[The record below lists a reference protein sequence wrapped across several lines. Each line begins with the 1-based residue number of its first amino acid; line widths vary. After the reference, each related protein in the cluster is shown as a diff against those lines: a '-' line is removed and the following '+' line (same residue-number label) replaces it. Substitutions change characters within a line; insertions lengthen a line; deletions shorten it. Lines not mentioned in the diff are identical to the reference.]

1 MNRKT
6 TAALA
11 ILGLANAAPLVDP
24 AVDSVVCPA
33 VDLVVDILRL
43 YPSAT
48 PFCSSFLHIPTITTT
63 QTVSSTA
70 LFTSAATTTILTT
83 VSTFTSSADLVTAYS
98 TFGTTITTCIPSAV
112 NKRDVRAHM
121 TTTANS
127 NPVSSSQSAS
137 IPASISTPGV
147 CGGCPAVLK
156 NIACSAISTACGCLG
171 IPTPTST
178 LTLTQVSSTTA
189 YPTSTTYS
197 NITATVV
204 TTPTTTLPTTST
216 STVNY
221 CPTPPSCNNEGIRW
235 AIYPNN
241 VYNSDNTY
249 SQYDPT
255 VIKPQAPEYQTT
267 ASVCGGLY
275 ESDVGQISIYGSTQT
290 FESDYFTLNHV
301 GYIFAQTS
309 GTYTFTLTQPDDIA
323 LLWLGSNAYSGWT
336 RDNADATA
344 VIFGNPSAS
353 ATVDLVQGQYL
364 PFRVVFGQAQGAVSF
379 YLTLTAP
386 DGTVILNSDTS
397 NSPFLVQFSCDGT
410 SAPAFPAFG
419 SET

>member
-1 MNRKT
+1 
-6 TAALA
+6 
-11 ILGLANAAPLVDP
+11 
-24 AVDSVVCPA
+24 
-33 VDLVVDILRL
+33 
-43 YPSAT
+43 
-48 PFCSSFLHIPTITTT
+48 
-63 QTVSSTA
+63 
-70 LFTSAATTTILTT
+70 
-83 VSTFTSSADLVTAYS
+83 
-98 TFGTTITTCIPSAV
+98 
-112 NKRDVRAHM
+112 
-121 TTTANS
+121 
-127 NPVSSSQSAS
+127 SSSQSAS

-178 LTLTQVSSTTA
+178 VTLTQVSSTTA
-189 YPTSTTYS
+189 YPTSTIYS

>member
-6 TAALA
+6 AAALA
-11 ILGLANAAPLVDP
+11 ILGLANAAPFVDP
-24 AVDSVVCPA
+24 AVNSAVCPA
-33 VDLVVDILRL
+33 VDLVVDILHL

-63 QTVSSTA
+63 KTVSSTA
-70 LFTSAATTTILTT
+70 SFTSAATTTILTT
-83 VSTFTSSADLVTAYS
+83 VSTFTSSADPVTAYS
-98 TFGTTITTCIPSAV
+98 TFGTTITTC
-112 NKRDVRAHM
+112 
-121 TTTANS
+121 
-127 NPVSSSQSAS
+127 S
-137 IPASISTPGV
+137 IPASISTSGV
-147 CGGCPAVLK
+147 CAGCPAILK

-178 LTLTQVSSTTA
+178 VTLTQVSSTTA
-189 YPTSTTYS
+189 YPTSTIYS
-197 NITATVV
+197 SITATVV

-235 AIYPNN
+235 
-241 VYNSDNTY
+241 T
-249 SQYDPT
+249 
-255 VIKPQAPEYQTT
+255 PEYQAT

-275 ESDVGQISIYGSTQT
+275 ANDVGEISIYGSTQT

-301 GYIFAQTS
+301 GYIFAQSS

-323 LLWLGSNAYSGWT
+323 LLWLGSKAYSGWT
-336 RDNADATA
+336 RANADATA
-344 VIFGNPSAS
+344 VIVGRPSAS

-386 DGTVILNSDTS
+386 DGTVILNSDTPD
-397 NSPFLVQFSCDGT
+397 SPFLVQFSCDGT

>member
-24 AVDSVVCPA
+24 ALDSVVCPA

-83 VSTFTSSADLVTAYS
+83 VSTITSSADPVTAYS

-127 NPVSSSQSAS
+127 GSVSSSQSAS

-156 NIACSAISTACGCLG
+156 NIACSAISTACG
-171 IPTPTST
+171 
-178 LTLTQVSSTTA
+178 
-189 YPTSTTYS
+189 
-197 NITATVV
+197 
-204 TTPTTTLPTTST
+204 
-216 STVNY
+216 
-221 CPTPPSCNNEGIRW
+221 
-235 AIYPNN
+235 
-241 VYNSDNTY
+241 
-249 SQYDPT
+249 
-255 VIKPQAPEYQTT
+255 
-267 ASVCGGLY
+267 
-275 ESDVGQISIYGSTQT
+275 
-290 FESDYFTLNHV
+290 
-301 GYIFAQTS
+301 
-309 GTYTFTLTQPDDIA
+309 
-323 LLWLGSNAYSGWT
+323 
-336 RDNADATA
+336 
-344 VIFGNPSAS
+344 
-353 ATVDLVQGQYL
+353 
-364 PFRVVFGQAQGAVSF
+364 
-379 YLTLTAP
+379 
-386 DGTVILNSDTS
+386 
-397 NSPFLVQFSCDGT
+397 
-410 SAPAFPAFG
+410 
-419 SET
+419 